1 MNGLTGMSLML
12 LSLISV
18 SESEELLN
26 MADNGSSQVISN
38 LEYDLLTVLQNK
50 SEALQAYDKYIQDAQ
65 SIGSQPCV
73 ELFQK
78 LQQADSQ
85 QAQEIRQHL
94 QEVMQKGK
102 M

>member
-1 MNGLTGMSLML
+1 MKRLAEMSLML
-12 LSLISV
+12 FSLISLL
-18 SESEELLN
+18 ESEEILI

-85 QAQEIRQHL
+85 QTQEIRQHL

>member
-1 MNGLTGMSLML
+1 ML

>member
-1 MNGLTGMSLML
+1 MPSDGNSQA
-12 LSLISV
+12 IS
-18 SESEELLN
+18 
-26 MADNGSSQVISN
+26 D

-50 SEALQAYDKYIQDAQ
+50 SEALKAYDKYVQDAQ

-78 LQQADSQ
+78 LQQEDIK

>member
-1 MNGLTGMSLML
+1 MNGLPGMSLML
-12 LSLISV
+12 LSLISA
-18 SESEELLN
+18 SESEEVLI

>member
-1 MNGLTGMSLML
+1 MATNGG
-12 LSLISV
+12 
-18 SESEELLN
+18 SE
-26 MADNGSSQVISN
+26 AISN
-38 LEYDLLTVLQNK
+38 LEYDLVTVLQNK
-50 SEALQAYDKYIQDAQ
+50 SEALKAYDKYVEDAQ

-78 LQQADSQ
+78 LQQADMQ
-85 QAQEIRQHL
+85 HVQEVRQHL

>member
-1 MNGLTGMSLML
+1 MVG
-12 LSLISV
+12 
-18 SESEELLN
+18 
-26 MADNGSSQVISN
+26 NGSSQVLSN

-50 SEALQAYDKYIQDAQ
+50 SEALKAYETYMKDAQ
-65 SIGSQPCV
+65 EIGSQPCV

-78 LQQADSQ
+78 LQQAEIQ
-85 QAQEIRQHL
+85 QVQEVRQHL

>member
-1 MNGLTGMSLML
+1 MTMTGSGNAQA
-12 LSLISV
+12 IS
-18 SESEELLN
+18 
-26 MADNGSSQVISN
+26 D

-50 SEALQAYDKYIQDAQ
+50 SEALKAYETYMRDAQ
-65 SIGSQPCV
+65 DSNSQPCV

-78 LQQADSQ
+78 LHQEDMRH
-85 QAQEIRQHL
+85 AQEIRQHL

>member
-1 MNGLTGMSLML
+1 MTMTTDKQA
-12 LSLISV
+12 V
-18 SESEELLN
+18 
-26 MADNGSSQVISN
+26 SN

-50 SEALQAYDKYIQDAQ
+50 AEALKAYETYIKDAQ
-65 SIGSQPCV
+65 EIGSQPCV

-78 LQQADSQ
+78 LQQSDMQ
-85 QAQEIRQHL
+85 QVQEIRHHL

>member
-1 MNGLTGMSLML
+1 MSTNG
-12 LSLISV
+12 
-18 SESEELLN
+18 N
-26 MADNGSSQVISN
+26 SQVISN

-50 SEALQAYDKYIQDAQ
+50 SEALNAYDKYIQDAQ

>member
-1 MNGLTGMSLML
+1 MNT
-12 LSLISV
+12 
-18 SESEELLN
+18 
-26 MADNGSSQVISN
+26 NGSTVISN

-50 SEALQAYDKYIQDAQ
+50 SEALKAYDSYMKDAQ
-65 SIGSQPCV
+65 EMGSQPCA

-78 LQQADSQ
+78 LQQADMQ
-85 QAQEIRQHL
+85 HAQEIRQHL